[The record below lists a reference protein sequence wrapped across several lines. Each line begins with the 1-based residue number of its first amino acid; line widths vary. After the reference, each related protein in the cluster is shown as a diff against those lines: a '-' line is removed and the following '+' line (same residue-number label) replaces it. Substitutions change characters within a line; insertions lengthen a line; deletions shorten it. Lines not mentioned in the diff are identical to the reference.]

1 MKLKDTFIVT
11 FALALIGGLVWLWL
25 APAGLQRV
33 PDITFTTID
42 GQKLSTAGLRG
53 RPVLVNFWATTCPGC
68 VKEMPHLVEL
78 YNELKPQGFEIIGVA
93 MAYDPPN
100 RVIALSKARDINY
113 PIALDIQ
120 SEAADAFG
128 NVRLTPTSFLVAPD
142 GRIAH
147 QKVGELDM
155 DKLRTLVADML
166 AEAGTAPTTIAAR

>member
-11 FALALIGGLVWLWL
+11 FALALIGSLVWLWL

-78 YNELKPQGFEIIGVA
+78 YNELNPQGFEIIGVA
-93 MAYDPPN
+93 MAYNPPN
-100 RVIALSKARDINY
+100 QVIALSKARDINY

-120 SEAADAFG
+120 SEVAAAFG
-128 NVRLTPTSFLVAPD
+128 DVRLTPTSFLVAPD